1 MIVSFEINIKK
12 LIHADTIL
20 GEIIKEGERYYTDE
34 WSNALKYTKSLL
46 EMQINAVQHG
56 INNIPISVMSNV
68 TTQPINFGE
77 HQDEN
82 HHGDNISF

>member
-1 MIVSFEINIKK
+1 MSFEIDIKK

-46 EMQINAVQHG
+46 EWQINSVQHG
-56 INNIPISVMSNV
+56 INNIPISVMGS
-68 TTQPINFGE
+68 TDTQPINVGE
-77 HQDEN
+77 HQDED
-82 HHGDNISF
+82 HHGDNIRF